1 MTTLRP
7 MTVLMPFHTPFYAP
21 LAAGAALGHFRD
33 EGLDVTAAPASA
45 HGGNAADALTSGR
58 LEVSLSGIMRSL
70 VLLDQG
76 GPRLVHFIE
85 VCRRNG
91 FFLLSREPRPAFRW
105 SDLVGRTVIDFAEA
119 PTPWQCLLAVLRRHG
134 VDPAQ
139 VRIERARPGPEAVAA
154 FLAGEG
160 DFLEQTQP
168 VVERLLAAGQAHLV
182 ASMGEATGPIPF
194 TSYMAAPGFLERE
207 PDVAL
212 AFTRAVYR
220 TQRWLAA
227 APPKEIAAAIAPHFA
242 DVERPLLDAAVA
254 RYVAQDTWAR
264 DPLCRRPGYDYL
276 QETLLAGG
284 LITHAQPYE
293 SLIDTTLADAAMA
306 STPKP

>member
-1 MTTLRP
+1 MTHLRP

-21 LAAGAALGHFRD
+21 LAAGVALGHFRD
-33 EGLDVTAAPASA
+33 EGLAVRVVPAATYGA
-45 HGGNAADALTSGR
+45 NAAEALAAGR

-70 VLLDQG
+70 VLTDQG

-91 FFLLSREPRPAFRW
+91 FFLLSREPRPGFRW
-105 SDLVGRTVIDFAEA
+105 DDLVDRTVVDFAEA
-119 PTPWQCLLAVLRRHG
+119 PTPWQCLLAVLRRNR
-134 VDPAQ
+134 VDPAR
-139 VRIERARPGPEAVAA
+139 VRIERTRPAAEAVAA
-154 FLAGEG
+154 FLGGHG

-168 VVERLLAAGQAHLV
+168 TVERLLAAGQAHLV

-207 PDVAL
+207 RDTAL

-227 APPKEIAAAIAPHFA
+227 APARDIAAAIAGHFA

-254 RYVAQDTWAR
+254 RYAGQDTWAR
-264 DPLCRRPGYDYL
+264 DPLCRRAGYETL
-276 QETLLAGG
+276 QEILVAGG
-284 LITHAQPYE
+284 LIRRTQPYE
-293 SLIDTTLADAAMA
+293 ALIDTTLAETVMA
-306 STPKP
+306 PAG